1 MGKLPGKESAGV
13 GFSEKRP
20 YLKWLTAVYILYA
33 LVWMSLEGSLVGVVI
48 MGAGTTAVSLA
59 YLAQRY
65 LGGRSW
71 SLRAWL
77 GGTAVLGL
85 LFGLGSGLLTLAF
98 MAVKTGLHAHGPE
111 FTPQQIAWVWQ
122 QTPLWAAVGL
132 LAGLGLGM
140 ITANGTR

>member
-1 MGKLPGKESAGV
+1 VVFPRKAV
-13 GFSEKRP
+13 
-20 YLKWLTAVYILYA
+20 YLKWVTAVYILYA
-33 LVWMSLEGSLVGVVI
+33 LVWMSLEGSLVRVVI

-59 YLAQRY
+59 YLTR
-65 LGGRSW
+65 RFW
-71 SLRAWL
+71 SNRTLPRGVQL

-85 LFGLGSGLLTLAF
+85 LFGLGSGLLTLLF

-122 QTPLWAAVGL
+122 QTPLWALAGL

-140 ITANGTR
+140 ITLNGER

>member
-1 MGKLPGKESAGV
+1 MGFP
-13 GFSEKRP
+13 EKRP

-33 LVWMSLEGSLVGVVI
+33 LIWISLEGSLAGVVI

-59 YLAQRY
+59 YLAPRF

-85 LFGLGSGLLTLAF
+85 LFGLGSGVLTLVF

-111 FTPQQIAWVWQ
+111 FTSQQIAWVWQ
-122 QTPLWAAVGL
+122 QTPLWAVVGL

-140 ITANGTR
+140 IMANGRR

>member
-1 MGKLPGKESAGV
+1 MGFP
-13 GFSEKRP
+13 EKRP

-33 LVWMSLEGSLVGVVI
+33 LVWISLEGSLAGVVI
-48 MGAGTTAVSLA
+48 MGTGTTAVSLA

-77 GGTAVLGL
+77 GRTAVLGL
-85 LFGLGSGLLTLAF
+85 LFGLGSGVLTLVF

-111 FTPQQIAWVWQ
+111 FTPNKSPGSGSRRLFGQPLGCWPVWVW
-122 QTPLWAAVGL
+122 A
-132 LAGLGLGM
+132 
-140 ITANGTR
+140 